1 MYFFEVQVKYQRQTG
16 EENPGN
22 VTETYMV
29 ESINPG
35 NAEARVIEEIKSMIF
50 GEHEVPKIIK
60 RKIYD
65 LFTGTGDHW
74 FKAAIEIIVINDS
87 GFECRAKQTI
97 MVQGSDI
104 SDAIKRIKEQL
115 PGIDFEIISIA
126 KSPVL
131 EVYRAT
137 K

>member
-1 MYFFEVQVKYQRQTG
+1 MYFFEVQVKYQHRTG

-22 VTETYMV
+22 VKETYMV

-35 NAEARVIEEIKSMIF
+35 NAEARVIKEIEPFIF

-65 LFTGTGDHW
+65 LFPGTGDFW
-74 FKAAIEIIVINDS
+74 FKAAVEIIVINDS
-87 GFECRAKQTI
+87 GSECRAKQTI

-126 KSPVL
+126 KSPIL
-131 EVYRAT
+131 EVYRANE
-137 K
+137 